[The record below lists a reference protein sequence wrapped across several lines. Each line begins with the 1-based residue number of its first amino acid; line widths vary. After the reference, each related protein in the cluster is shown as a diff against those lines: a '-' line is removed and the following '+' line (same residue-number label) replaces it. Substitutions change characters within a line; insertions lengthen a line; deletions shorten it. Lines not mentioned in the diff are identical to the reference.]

1 MAVVSLSGVGF
12 SAGGTAI
19 LSGINLAL
27 NEGEF
32 LALLG
37 PSGCGKSTLLRL
49 VAGFE
54 QLSEGRIEL
63 EGRAVSGP
71 GRHVPPEERGIG
83 MVFQSYALW
92 PHLNVA
98 GNVGYGLRVRR
109 MPAVER
115 NRRVAEA
122 LNTVG
127 LAGFETRRVQNL
139 SGGQRQ
145 RVALARCLAMKPR
158 VLLLDEPLANLDA
171 YLREAM
177 VDELRRLHRVTGI
190 TVIYVT
196 HDQAEAMAM
205 ADRIAVMEAG
215 RVLQIATPQR
225 LWREPASA
233 AVAQFLGR
241 GQIVPAEVVD
251 TGVVA
256 RVRLFGHEALLRA
269 PAGMACGPADVC
281 LRRGDLRPAPEGFK
295 ARLIDCRPLGDTHL
309 LSVVPEAA
317 PGIVLRAESVIAP
330 SADEQLRIAVAD
342 GWVLPAI
349 DGEQTLRAAAE

>member
-12 SAGGTAI
+12 SAGAAQI
-19 LSGINLAL
+19 LSGIDLVL

-32 LALLG
+32 MALLG

-54 QLSEGRIEL
+54 QVTEGRIEL
-63 EGRAVSGP
+63 EGRGVSAP
-71 GRHVPPEERGIG
+71 GRHVPPEDRGIG

-92 PHLNVA
+92 PHLDVA
-98 GNVGYGLRVRR
+98 GNLGYGLRVRR
-109 MPAVER
+109 MPATER
-115 NRRVAEA
+115 ARRVAEA
-122 LNTVG
+122 LETVG
-127 LAGFETRRVQNL
+127 LAGFEGRRVQNL

-171 YLREAM
+171 HLREAM
-177 VDELRRLHRVTGI
+177 VDELRRLHRVTGV

-233 AVAQFLGR
+233 SVAQFLGR
-241 GQIVPAEVVD
+241 GQVVPAEVLD
-251 TGVVA
+251 PGADA
-256 RVRLFGHEALLRA
+256 RVRLFGHEAILRA
-269 PAGMACGPADVC
+269 PAGVVCGPADVC

-317 PGIVLRAESVIAP
+317 PDIVLRAEAAVAP
-330 SADEQLRIAVAD
+330 SADDHLRIAVAD

-349 DGEQTLRAAAE
+349 DGERTLRAAVE